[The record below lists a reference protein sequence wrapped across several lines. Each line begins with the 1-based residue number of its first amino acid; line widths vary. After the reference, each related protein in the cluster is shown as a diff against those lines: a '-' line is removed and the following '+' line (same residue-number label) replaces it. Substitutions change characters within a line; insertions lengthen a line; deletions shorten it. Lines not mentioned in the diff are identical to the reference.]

1 VNVAPLPGNSLR
13 EQVYQQLKA
22 DIILGVYRPG
32 EKLDVTRLIAQHS
45 MSKTPVR
52 DALHAL
58 QQEGLVEVIP
68 RVGYFASRIT
78 IKDVEDIFQLR
89 LIVETASA
97 ELAAPR
103 IALEDLEALEKLTE
117 RRYVAG
123 DVGSYKEFLADNREF
138 HYQVAQA
145 AGNLRL
151 ADVVNN
157 LLSQMQRLLILRLD
171 LRDSADEM
179 LSEHRRLLQAFR
191 ARDSR
196 AARQAMELAVRNAR
210 DAVMQSI
217 VSKGKD
223 WSL

>member
-1 VNVAPLPGNSLR
+1 MASLSGNSLR
-13 EQVYQQLKA
+13 ERVYQQLQA

-32 EKLDVTRLIAQHS
+32 EKLDVARLIEQYG

-58 QQEGLVEVIP
+58 QQDGLVEVIP

-103 IALEDLEALEKLTE
+103 IAEEDLEELERLTE
-117 RRYVAG
+117 RRYVTGNVA
-123 DVGSYKEFLADNREF
+123 SYKEFLADNREF
-138 HYQVAQA
+138 HYRVAQA
-145 AGNLRL
+145 ADNLRL

-157 LLSQMQRLLILRLD
+157 LLNQMQRLLILRLD

-191 ARDSR
+191 ARDSK
-196 AARQAMELAVRNAR
+196 AARKAMEDAVRNAR

>member
-1 VNVAPLPGNSLR
+1 MASLPGSSLR

-32 EKLDVTRLIAQHS
+32 EKLDVARLIAQHS

-89 LIVETASA
+89 LIVEAASA

-103 IALEDLEALEKLTE
+103 IALEDLDALERLTE
-117 RRYVAG
+117 RRYVTG
-123 DVGSYKEFLADNREF
+123 NVGSYKEFLADNREF
-138 HYQVAQA
+138 HCQVAQA

-151 ADVVNN
+151 ADVVDN
-157 LLSQMQRLLILRLD
+157 LLNQMQRLLILRLD

-179 LSEHRRLLQAFR
+179 LAEHKRLLQAFR

-196 AARQAMELAVRNAR
+196 AARQAMEDAVRNAR

>member
-1 VNVAPLPGNSLR
+1 MGSLPISSLR
-13 EQVYQQLKA
+13 EQVYQQLKS

-32 EKLDVTRLIAQHS
+32 EKLDVPRLIAQHGL
-45 MSKTPVR
+45 SKTPVR
-52 DALHAL
+52 DALNAL
-58 QQEGLVEVIP
+58 QQEGLVEVLP

-97 ELAAPR
+97 ELATPN
-103 IALEDLEALEKLTE
+103 ISVEGLEALERLAQ
-117 RRYVAG
+117 RRYVTG

-138 HYQVAQA
+138 HHRVAEA
-145 AGNLRL
+145 TGNARL
-151 ADVVNN
+151 ADVIGN
-157 LLSQMQRLLILRLD
+157 LLNQMQRLLILRLD
-171 LRDSADEM
+171 LRDNADEM
-179 LSEHRRLLQAFR
+179 LAEHRRLLQAFR
-191 ARDSR
+191 ARDSK
-196 AARQAMELAVRNAR
+196 AARQAMEDALRNAR

>member
-1 VNVAPLPGNSLR
+1 VKLASVPGNSLR
-13 EQVYQQLKA
+13 EQVYQQLKG

-32 EKLDVTRLIAQHS
+32 EKLDVARLIAQHG

-58 QQEGLVEVIP
+58 QQDGLVEVLP

-89 LIVETASA
+89 LIVEAASA

-103 IALEDLEALEKLTE
+103 IAIEDLEALENLTR

-123 DVGSYKEFLADNREF
+123 NVRSYKEFLADNREF
-138 HYQVAQA
+138 HYRVAEA
-145 AGNLRL
+145 AGNQRL

-157 LLSQMQRLLILRLD
+157 LLNQMQRLLILRLD
-171 LRDSADEM
+171 LRDNADEM
-179 LSEHRRLLQAFR
+179 LAEHVRLLQAFR
-191 ARDSR
+191 SRDHG
-196 AARQAMELAVRNAR
+196 AARRAMEDALRNAR

>member
-1 VNVAPLPGNSLR
+1 VSVVALPGSSLR
-13 EQVYQQLKA
+13 EQVYQQLKS

-32 EKLDVTRLIAQHS
+32 EKLEVARLIAQHGL
-45 MSKTPVR
+45 SKTPVR

-58 QQEGLVEVIP
+58 QQEGLVEVLP

-103 IALEDLEALEKLTE
+103 IADEDLLDLERLTQ

-123 DVGSYKEFLADNREF
+123 HLASYKEFLADNREF
-138 HYQVAQA
+138 HHRVAVA
-145 AGNLRL
+145 SGNVRL
-151 ADVVNN
+151 ADVVQN
-157 LLSQMQRLLILRLD
+157 LLNQMQRLLILRLD
-171 LRDSADEM
+171 LRDNADEM
-179 LSEHRRLLQAFR
+179 LAEHQRLLQAFR
-191 ARDSR
+191 SRDSK
-196 AARQAMELAVRNAR
+196 AARQAMEDALRNAR

-217 VSKGKD
+217 VSRGKD